1 MSGKFPEKPLTEMCR
16 VLSCKYLS
24 GLRFHT
30 SDARQSKTIYDIV
43 LVIDAY
49 RLFQVM
55 TPEMPCIHAGR
66 FSSRERLIS
75 EPCISR

>member
-1 MSGKFPEKPLTEMCR
+1 MSGKFPENSLAAGVRCWHVNTSAK
-16 VLSCKYLS
+16 
-24 GLRFHT
+24 LRFRL
-30 SDARQSKTIYDIV
+30 SDARQSRTVYGIV

-55 TPEMPCIHAGR
+55 TPEMRCIHAGR
-66 FSSRERLIS
+66 LSSSERLIS